1 VSDPLDTI
9 NNLTRAINYG
19 DIETALSL
27 YESEAILVVEPGKF
41 ARGTPAIRTALER
54 FMSLKPTLKGD
65 IHQILNVGNLALYCS
80 KWTLSGTSPD
90 GKAVEMTGVSSDV
103 LRRQPDGQWLIA
115 IDNPWGTGII
125 N

>member
-1 VSDPLDTI
+1 VSEPLDTI
-9 NNLTRAINYG
+9 NSLTRAINHG

-27 YESEAILVVEPGKF
+27 YVSEAILVVEPGKV
-41 ARGTPAIRTALER
+41 ARGTGPIRTALEG
-54 FMSLKPTLKGD
+54 FMSLDPSLKGE
-65 IHQILNVGNLALYCS
+65 IYQILNVGDMALYCAR
-80 KWTLSGTSPD
+80 WTLSGTSPD
-90 GKAVEMTGVSSDV
+90 GKEVEMTGVSSDV